1 MSFYR
6 KQTAKRNLNQTK
18 EKQMK
23 IENMNDW
30 LPKAYFSAWI
40 NGKCLGNYSTESEAK
55 AAYESAKAS
64 N

>member
-1 MSFYR
+1 
-6 KQTAKRNLNQTK
+6 
-18 EKQMK
+18 MK
-23 IENMNDW
+23 IENMNNW

>member
-1 MSFYR
+1 
-6 KQTAKRNLNQTK
+6 
-18 EKQMK
+18 MK
-23 IENMNDW
+23 IENMKDW

-40 NGKCLGNYSTESEAK
+40 NGKWLGNYSTESEAK